1 MKYFRTNNAGAVA
14 NSSPWRA
21 GAILAAS
28 LTLVAVVA
36 PGVWAQSTGVTG
48 GPGGDATT
56 PTQPPPSAAAG
67 QTLAAMAAG
76 ADAIAVVRVAQTEY
90 ARTRAF
96 PSSGWALLEVLV
108 PYRGVEKG
116 QLLEVTERGL
126 GEQRCY
132 YPELGTWQFEGDRFF
147 VFLKKGEGDTWRGR
161 APACRLPVLVDD
173 ANRFLLRFPVEGL
186 KIDEEGVVEEVQFND
201 PAARVD
207 ASDFTRAKI
216 RELEDFYLA
225 TRVVSDDPLA
235 PPDLVYQYTRGI
247 TLANVRRLMNRD
259 AEAPGK

>member
-1 MKYFRTNNAGAVA
+1 MHYFRTQIAQARPA
-14 NSSPWRA
+14 RSLTRTSA
-21 GAILAAS
+21 MLAAG
-28 LTLVAVVA
+28 LTLAAAMA
-36 PGVWAQSTGVTG
+36 PGVWAQSTVVAGK
-48 GPGGDATT
+48 PGTDATT
-56 PTQPPPSAAAG
+56 QTQPPPSAAAE
-67 QTLAAMAAG
+67 QTLAAMAAD
-76 ADAIAVVRVAQTEY
+76 ADAIAVVRVTQTEY

-116 QLLEVTERGL
+116 QILEVTERGL
-126 GEQRCY
+126 GKQRCY

-186 KIDEEGVVEEVQFND
+186 KIEEEGVVEEVQFND

-247 TLANVRRLMNRD
+247 TLANVRRLTKRD
-259 AEAPGK
+259 AGAPGE